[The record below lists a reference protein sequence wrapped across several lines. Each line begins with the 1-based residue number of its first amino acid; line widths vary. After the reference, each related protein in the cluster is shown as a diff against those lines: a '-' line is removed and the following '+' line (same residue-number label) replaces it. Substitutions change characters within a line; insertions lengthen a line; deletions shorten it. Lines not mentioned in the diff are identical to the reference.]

1 METRYLNIDARCVT
15 VFDQLEEQAS
25 GGGRV
30 YCTRLPRRREHPSP
44 APSGRKVLDLEE
56 YRRQHF
62 GGAQEP
68 LRPEETP
75 LHREAHA
82 PSSPSRGE
90 RLGMLLD
97 LCATGA
103 IVCLTVGALIG
114 FLG

>member
-30 YCTRLPRRREHPSP
+30 YCTRLPRRREHPSS
-44 APSGRKVLDLEE
+44 APSGGKVLDLEE
-56 YRRQHF
+56 YRRQRF

-68 LRPEETP
+68 PSPETP
-75 LHREAHA
+75 A

-90 RLGMLLD
+90 RLALLLD

-103 IVCLTVGALIG
+103 IVCLTAGALIG

>member
-44 APSGRKVLDLEE
+44 APSGRK
-56 YRRQHF
+56 
-62 GGAQEP
+62 
-68 LRPEETP
+68 
-75 LHREAHA
+75 AHA

>member
-15 VFDQLEEQAS
+15 VFDQLEERSS

-68 LRPEETP
+68 LRPESSAPPGGARP
-75 LHREAHA
+75 LLPFPGASVWGCCWTCA
-82 PSSPSRGE
+82 PPGPSS
-90 RLGMLLD
+90 
-97 LCATGA
+97 A
-103 IVCLTVGALIG
+103 
-114 FLG
+114 